1 MIGNVHPPEQTRN
14 SPDLATKFLC
24 CGQVSRVL
32 QGLEV
37 IDFGGNID
45 RNSTQKNLLFYNGQE
60 QSERY
65 RSFLLW
71 LFSTFNTDEESFRK
85 MLLSRLA
92 IPQVGKVLVTGCGND
107 DDLAALA
114 KHYPSGV
121 WTFMLKILAP
131 KWSGKLPKP

>member
-1 MIGNVHPPEQTRN
+1 MQQEI
-14 SPDLATKFLC
+14 
-24 CGQVSRVL
+24 
-32 QGLEV
+32 

-45 RNSTQKNLLFYNGQE
+45 RSSTQKNLLFYNGQE